1 MWSRVIVPT
10 PQDLKM
16 RIPNV
21 VVLLTSCLLLSA
33 DAMADFDDGCVAYE
47 TGDCETA
54 LREWRAL
61 AEQGNADAQFNVAL
75 IYELGLRGK
84 GIDENAG
91 P

>member
-1 MWSRVIVPT
+1 MWSRVVVPT

-16 RIPNV
+16 RIPNALA
-21 VVLLTSCLLLSA
+21 LLTSCLFLSA
-33 DAMADFDDGCVAYE
+33 DVTADFNDGQAAYLA
-47 TGDCETA
+47 GDYETA

-61 AEQGNADAQFNVAL
+61 AEQGNADAQFNVAFM
-75 IYELGLRGK
+75 YDLGLRGK